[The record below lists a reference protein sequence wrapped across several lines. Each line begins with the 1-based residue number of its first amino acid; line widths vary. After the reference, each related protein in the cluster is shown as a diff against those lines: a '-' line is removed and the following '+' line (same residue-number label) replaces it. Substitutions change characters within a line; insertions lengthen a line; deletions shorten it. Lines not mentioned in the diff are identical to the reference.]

1 MANLAS
7 LGAHPDL
14 ANPES
19 PVAHHL
25 PPAAR
30 LPTIGVH
37 PRGTN
42 HPHRTIIGPMVVG
55 GTHMIVAA
63 AAVALVESRASLA
76 DLEVESLASRAAA
89 PEVERVESLADL
101 DPTAVLVK
109 MDPRGVAGGQNLAR
123 AAAAAAATALVESR
137 ASRAAEA
144 VVNLARD
151 PRAREARDLPLQ
163 AVVAVM
169 TESGYG

>member
-1 MANLAS
+1 
-7 LGAHPDL
+7 
-14 ANPES
+14 
-19 PVAHHL
+19 
-25 PPAAR
+25 
-30 LPTIGVH
+30 
-37 PRGTN
+37 
-42 HPHRTIIGPMVVG
+42 MVVG
-55 GTHMIVAA
+55 GTHMIAAA

-76 DLEVESLASRAAA
+76 DLEVESLASRAEA
-89 PEVERVESLADL
+89 PEVERVESRADL

-123 AAAAAAATALVESR
+123 AAAAVAALVESL
-137 ASRAAEA
+137 ASRAEA
-144 VVNLARD
+144 VVESLARA

>member
-1 MANLAS
+1 
-7 LGAHPDL
+7 
-14 ANPES
+14 
-19 PVAHHL
+19 
-25 PPAAR
+25 
-30 LPTIGVH
+30 
-37 PRGTN
+37 
-42 HPHRTIIGPMVVG
+42 MVVG

-76 DLEVESLASRAAA
+76 DLEVESLASRAEA
-89 PEVERVESLADL
+89 PEVERVESRADL

-123 AAAAAAATALVESR
+123 AAAAAAAALVESL

>member
-1 MANLAS
+1 MI
-7 LGAHPDL
+7 
-14 ANPES
+14 
-19 PVAHHL
+19 
-25 PPAAR
+25 AA
-30 LPTIGVH
+30 
-37 PRGTN
+37 
-42 HPHRTIIGPMVVG
+42 
-55 GTHMIVAA
+55 AA
-63 AAVALVESRASLA
+63 AAVALVESRASLV

-123 AAAAAAATALVESR
+123 AAAAAAAAAAALVESR

>member
-1 MANLAS
+1 
-7 LGAHPDL
+7 
-14 ANPES
+14 
-19 PVAHHL
+19 
-25 PPAAR
+25 
-30 LPTIGVH
+30 
-37 PRGTN
+37 
-42 HPHRTIIGPMVVG
+42 MVVG

-76 DLEVESLASRAAA
+76 DLEVESLASRAEA
-89 PEVERVESLADL
+89 PEVERVESRADL

-123 AAAAAAATALVESR
+123 AAAAVAALVESL
-137 ASRAAEA
+137 ASRAEA
-144 VVNLARD
+144 VVESLARA